1 MDFLIGILLQG
12 WHLILYYL
20 LPFIIVIGI
29 MIFFHELGHF
39 LLAKAFGVKVL
50 KFALG
55 YGPPLLTKQIGETEY
70 SIRYFPLG
78 GFVKMLGEDIEE
90 EDSDE
95 IPSPDDIGRSFT
107 DVHVLKRIA
116 IVAAGPVFNIVLSF
130 FLFFGMFMI
139 SGTHVMTPIIGEVQA
154 DSPAQQAGLQKD
166 DRIISIQNHPINSWD
181 EIRGYVSGHSGEAL
195 LFHVQ
200 RGEKIL
206 SFNITP
212 RESTA
217 KNEFGEETKTALI
230 GIVASGDIEQI
241 KLSLPESVVR
251 GMSDTIKWIKLTFL
265 VIIKLFQGVVPIK
278 TIGGPGENKLRF
290 RYPFLMALD
299 KKQYLYIV
307 DVINTRVQV
316 VNPDGLFVMYI
327 GGWGVDKGH
336 FFRPKGVAVDTQNR
350 VYVSDSYMGVIQVF
364 DTFGQFYGVLGN
376 AHKRE
381 VKKFRTPTGMFI
393 DDHNRLYVVEMLA
406 QQVSVYRIRAR
417 GK

>member
-12 WHLILYYL
+12 WHLILYYV

-251 GMSDTIKWIKLTFL
+251 GISDTIKWIKLTFL

-278 TIGGPGENKLRF
+278 TIGGPIMIGQMTGQLVQENVGYLI
-290 RYPFLMALD
+290 PFMAIISVNLGILNLFPIPILD
-299 KKQYLYIV
+299 
-307 DVINTRVQV
+307 
-316 VNPDGLFVMYI
+316 G
-327 GGWGVDKGH
+327 
-336 FFRPKGVAVDTQNR
+336 
-350 VYVSDSYMGVIQVF
+350 GVIVF
-364 DTFGQFYGVLGN
+364 LIIELIIRRPLSIK
-376 AHKRE
+376 KRE
-381 VKKFRTPTGMFI
+381 
-393 DDHNRLYVVEMLA
+393 LA
-406 QQVSVYRIRAR
+406 QKVGLSLLILLMTFVFYNDIVRIIQSI
-417 GK
+417 K

>member
-116 IVAAGPVFNIVLSF
+116 IVAAGPVFNIVLAF

-278 TIGGPGENKLRF
+278 TIGGPIMIGQMTGQLVQENVGYLI
-290 RYPFLMALD
+290 PFMAIISVNLGILNLFPIPILD
-299 KKQYLYIV
+299 
-307 DVINTRVQV
+307 
-316 VNPDGLFVMYI
+316 G
-327 GGWGVDKGH
+327 
-336 FFRPKGVAVDTQNR
+336 
-350 VYVSDSYMGVIQVF
+350 GVIVF
-364 DTFGQFYGVLGN
+364 LIIELIIRRPLSIK
-376 AHKRE
+376 KRE
-381 VKKFRTPTGMFI
+381 
-393 DDHNRLYVVEMLA
+393 LA
-406 QQVSVYRIRAR
+406 QKVGLSLLILLMTFVFYNDIVRIIQSI
-417 GK
+417 K